1 MKKMRS
7 CTKITLK
14 LTVIAEEADEVEKQ
28 IQNLSVVLLE
38 QPPGQAIWNR
48 HESIS

>member
-1 MKKMRS
+1 MRT

-14 LTVIAEEADEVEKQ
+14 LTVTAKEADEVEKQ
-28 IQNLSVVLLE
+28 IQNLSAVLLD
-38 QPPGQAIWNR
+38 QPPGQATWNR